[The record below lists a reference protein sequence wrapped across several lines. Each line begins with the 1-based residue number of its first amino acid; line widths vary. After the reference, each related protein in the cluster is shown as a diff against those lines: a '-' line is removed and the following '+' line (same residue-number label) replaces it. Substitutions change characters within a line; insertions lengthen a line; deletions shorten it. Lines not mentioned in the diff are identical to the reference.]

1 MLHREVIDKCY
12 TGACDTEGGI
22 LQVSCRKKHLTSRRQ
37 VLYKERMSQ
46 VLYMGRYRA
55 SSIKARKFDRCY
67 NRKVF
72 DNCYT
77 AEKISQLLYKEGI

>member
-1 MLHREVIDKCY
+1 
-12 TGACDTEGGI
+12 
-22 LQVSCRKKHLTSRRQ
+22 
-37 VLYKERMSQ
+37 MSQ
-46 VLYMGRYRA
+46 VLYTGRYRA

-67 NRKVF
+67 KRKVF